1 MAMWLPSQDN
11 YAAAGDRKMMAL
23 AFAQI
28 AGGSSAPAP
37 SAEEPLPV
45 EAQPTTEP
53 EKTQEPEPQTEPTP
67 EPEPKSEPEPQ
78 AKPTPK
84 PESKP
89 EPSPEKKV
97 EPKPQP
103 KKVVQK
109 AQKKE
114 APKAKPKQE
123 VRKDIEQSQQNP
135 APAPAAS
142 ASSAPAATAGGAVA
156 KADNGVS
163 TLVYGEVQDP
173 FLSEVKRLI
182 EKSLTYP
189 RKARMMRLTGRT
201 TVQFTVAKDGTLSET
216 TVYEGS
222 GHEILDKAAMKAVKT
237 ASKQWSAPNR
247 IVRLR
252 LPVVFALR

>member
-1 MAMWLPSQDN
+1 M
-11 YAAAGDRKMMAL
+11 
-23 AFAQI
+23 
-28 AGGSSAPAP
+28 
-37 SAEEPLPV
+37 
-45 EAQPTTEP
+45 
-53 EKTQEPEPQTEPTP
+53 
-67 EPEPKSEPEPQ
+67 
-78 AKPTPK
+78 
-84 PESKP
+84 
-89 EPSPEKKV
+89 
-97 EPKPQP
+97 
-103 KKVVQK
+103 
-109 AQKKE
+109 
-114 APKAKPKQE
+114 
-123 VRKDIEQSQQNP
+123 QQNP
-135 APAPAAS
+135 ASAPAAS